1 MWPTKEFPF
10 LWFCI
15 WIMFVILFNS
25 KTVPCW
31 ITWSMTL
38 FKACCDVVMLNP
50 IQLQMYFLIIGW
62 LYRYKGNPNREVTS
76 QINSLLWI
84 LHTFILLGRLFTY
97 IYKLIPPFFQWH
109 SKYWQEIIRSIR
121 CLKTLYSYIWRQ
133 LKSALY
139 RNSSEHK
146 GWLSKS
152 TSELHIFL

>member
-1 MWPTKEFPF
+1 MFLQIPKIPKTWCRRLSIFPRYVHNFQPSMWPTKEFPF

-97 IYKLIPPFFQWH
+97 IYKLIPLSF
-109 SKYWQEIIRSIR
+109 SG
-121 CLKTLYSYIWRQ
+121 TLNIG
-133 LKSALY
+133 K
-139 RNSSEHK
+139 K
-146 GWLSKS
+146 
-152 TSELHIFL
+152 